1 MDQKNIDN
9 YAEIPQV
16 IPALDEVINDLKA
29 ERKITFLPH
38 ELCHMQINPG
48 QVMPEV
54 TTAFNSLMKVLNAK
68 GISIS
73 EDGIPLKFTDVK
85 QIRLF
90 NYKIISENN
99 LTIKERAWWLSD
111 RLIQENGFYFL
122 EIDIEDFDSIPQ
134 NYTFKIKFERA
145 EVDR

>member
-1 MDQKNIDN
+1 MKKSSNQNLNILPEW
-9 YAEIPQV
+9 YW
-16 IPALDEVINDLKA
+16 
-29 ERKITFLPH
+29 ERGLHDACIVGVETFEFPYDY
-38 ELCHMQINPG
+38 NKYDG
-48 QVMPEV
+48 K
-54 TTAFNSLMKVLNAK
+54 KVLDKNLFLLHISAK
-68 GISIS
+68 GAMFDS
-73 EDGIPLKFTDVK
+73 DVK